1 MTHRHRMIERSDMT
15 LADGLQIAG
24 WLLTVTGQV
33 QVALKQRIGF
43 ITWIAANAVLIALCA
58 GAGFWWSVGMYVSN
72 VVVCI
77 WSFIRW
83 SADAAG
89 ARRLFAKRPSRW
101 SALPWS

>member
-1 MTHRHRMIERSDMT
+1 MT

-33 QVALKQRIGF
+33 PVALKQRRGF
-43 ITWIAANAVLIALCA
+43 ITWIAANAVLVVLCA
-58 GAGFWWSVGMYVSN
+58 VAGLWWSIGMYVTN
-72 VVVCI
+72 VAVCV

-83 SADAAG
+83 SAAAAG
-89 ARRLFAKRPSRW
+89 PRRLFAKRSPRW